1 MLEEINSL
9 RSKYLKTQQD
19 LRLLRTDTEAQAQ
32 QHQLEYHSL
41 LMDIIE
47 ELDALES
54 EEKKE
59 KLKQHSDIDRI
70 EKYLKPTKK
79 ILRELLKK
87 HGVEKFKLPF
97 LQFSQNTDFAE
108 IVSVVPNQSLEKGT
122 LVSIEKE
129 AYRQGDLMFRS
140 AQIIVVG

>member
-47 ELDALES
+47 ELF
-54 EEKKE
+54 
-59 KLKQHSDIDRI
+59 
-70 EKYLKPTKK
+70 Y
-79 ILRELLKK
+79 
-87 HGVEKFKLPF
+87 
-97 LQFSQNTDFAE
+97 
-108 IVSVVPNQSLEKGT
+108 GT
-122 LVSIEKE
+122 FWDK
-129 AYRQGDLMFRS
+129 
-140 AQIIVVG
+140 